1 MSIIPSPFDNDPIS
15 PICLLNPHS
24 ESSGATAVNSVCVFG
39 FRYTHFRFH
48 SLLSMPAAPVA
59 LWWYKVLCFLEGKE
73 RKKGEGNYNT
83 NGSNCVLSPAPPP
96 SSPSLACESL
106 CGWVSSLI
114 LSERERCAGASVLFQ
129 KRRKKKKKKRS
140 RDGGNSRLPRKEG
153 TNVGGQRARLQCEG
167 GASAP
172 CSVRS
177 VVRGRGR
184 SVCLP
189 PCPHHSNSP
198 RNQYS
203 LTYSYH
209 GDRTPARRRP
219 TTPPIQ
225 YSVSCQP
232 LCANRADEAAAPATT
247 RVQGRQMAAV
257 VLASRPAPV
266 AVANRNGMDE
276 LRDAAEGGT
285 DGRKEGHQQW
295 HFLPRSTADRADEER
310 WQGAGRGVGERAR
323 ARGQGSRTRADSV
336 PRTPRSRSYPRG
348 LKWITQT
355 RPHGRQ
361 ILLKLCHYDGMDGG
375 GTLFQSTSTVH
386 Q

>member
-1 MSIIPSPFDNDPIS
+1 MSIIPITFLITIQSPHNMPPQSPFREQQCN
-15 PICLLNPHS
+15 
-24 ESSGATAVNSVCVFG
+24 GAAVNSVCVFG

-96 SSPSLACESL
+96 PSSPSLACESL
-106 CGWVSSLI
+106 SGWVSSLI
-114 LSERERCAGASVLFQ
+114 LSERARCAGASVLFQ
-129 KRRKKKKKKRS
+129 KRRKKKKKRS
-140 RDGGNSRLPRKEG
+140 RDGGNSHRRKEG
-153 TNVGGQRARLQCEG
+153 RNVGGQRARLQCEG

-184 SVCLP
+184 SVCLS

-209 GDRTPARRRP
+209 GDRSPARSRP

-232 LCANRADEAAAPATT
+232 LCANRAEAAATT

-276 LRDAAEGGT
+276 LRDAAGEEQT
-285 DGRKEGHQQW
+285 EGRKGINNGI
-295 HFLPRSTADRADEER
+295 SCRAQRPIGQMRNGGRARDVAWASGR
-310 WQGAGRGVGERAR
+310 AGERGVRAHGL
-323 ARGQGSRTRADSV
+323 ALIPCRGRRVTAHI
-336 PRTPRSRSYPRG
+336 RG
-348 LKWITQT
+348 ASN
-355 RPHGRQ
+355 G
-361 ILLKLCHYDGMDGG
+361 
-375 GTLFQSTSTVH
+375 
-386 Q
+386 